1 MSALDRVKTILA
13 TAKGKALIVA
23 GTVSM
28 TMVQY
33 ASAGNIT
40 DGISPVII
48 DVTELLPLMLALV
61 IAALPIIVALAVCLD
76 VKVSEPVDRVPL
88 RAVRWNSWE
97 D

>member
-1 MSALDRVKTILA
+1 MSALDKVKDFVA
-13 TAKGKALIVA
+13 TTKGKILVVA

-40 DGISPVII
+40 DGISPVIT

-61 IAALPIIVALAVCLD
+61 IAALPIIVALAVIGFLLGLFD
-76 VKVSEPVDRVPL
+76 GILGKIKL
-88 RAVRWNSWE
+88 
-97 D
+97 